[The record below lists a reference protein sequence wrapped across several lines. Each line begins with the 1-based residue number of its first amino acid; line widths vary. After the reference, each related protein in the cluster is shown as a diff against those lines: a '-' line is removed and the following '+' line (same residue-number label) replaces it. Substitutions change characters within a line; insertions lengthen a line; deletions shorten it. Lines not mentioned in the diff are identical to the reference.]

1 MKSINGKIFD
11 DSNTVIGHY
20 TLEYND
26 DEQIHDFNSVFRII
40 PKEFIDCIIEQYEMY
55 PNKIYEYIN
64 YKLNYHR
71 VSNTELELTYGKYKI
86 NMNFEKVDNWKKIK
100 SIISH

>member
-1 MKSINGKIFD
+1 
-11 DSNTVIGHY
+11 
-20 TLEYND
+20 
-26 DEQIHDFNSVFRII
+26 
-40 PKEFIDCIIEQYEMY
+40 MY